1 MTTSDP
7 QEAIRLARLRRLV
20 ETAPPERLR
29 RLMEDIRKTP
39 GDDGRAA

>member
-7 QEAIRLARLRRLV
+7 KEAARLARLRRLV
-20 ETAPPERLR
+20 ETAPPDRLR
-29 RLMEDIRKTP
+29 RLIEDIRKSP